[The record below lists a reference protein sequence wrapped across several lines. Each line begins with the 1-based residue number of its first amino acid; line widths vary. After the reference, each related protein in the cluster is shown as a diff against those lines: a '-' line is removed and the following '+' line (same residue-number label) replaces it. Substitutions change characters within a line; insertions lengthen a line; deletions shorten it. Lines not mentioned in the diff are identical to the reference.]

1 MDMAELIRQQA
12 RLIILK
18 ALAEQVDETLN
29 SDFLVL
35 ELQRF
40 GIRKDRAWVHEELNW
55 LAEMGAVVSLPVG
68 SVLVATLSA
77 KGARHLAR
85 EIAIE
90 GIQRPSRPG
99 S

>member
-1 MDMAELIRQQA
+1 MDMAKLIREQA

-40 GIRKDRAWVHEELNW
+40 GIRKDRAWVHDELRW
-55 LAEMGAVVSLPVG
+55 LGEMGAIVTTQAGTL
-68 SVLVATLSA
+68 LVATLSA
-77 KGARHLAR
+77 KGARHVLR

-90 GIQRPSRPG
+90 GVQRPSRPG
-99 S
+99 A